1 MFLTRKRGDKR
12 QDIGCVANVCKWN
25 SNLSNYVMNN
35 PLLLCFLNFFLVPDL
50 LSFEMKNVKLTKGD
64 MRDQDGR
71 EDWETWMGGETWKI
85 GMGDMGDQDGRQ
97 EWED

>member
-1 MFLTRKRGDKR
+1 MYANGIQISQITSWITLYRFASLIYFSLPELLT
-12 QDIGCVANVCKWN
+12 
-25 SNLSNYVMNN
+25 
-35 PLLLCFLNFFLVPDL
+35 
-50 LSFEMKNVKLTKGD
+50 FEMKNVKLTKGD

-85 GMGDMGDQDGRQ
+85 EMEDMGDQDGRQ